1 LSVSLRRVLSALVGL
16 TLLFALT
23 AGPASASVES
33 ASSAGAIRFVKR
45 TDPSFDRFTNAPTAA
60 FSSWMRS
67 KFWRS
72 EVFTPYFDSKTSWY
86 GQGWVYLDSY
96 AVYNGSPLASQHPE
110 WILKDPQGGKLF
122 IPWGC
127 GGGTCPQ
134 YAADI
139 GNPAYRASWIAN
151 AKAAVAHGYK
161 GIWVDDVNLDLRVG
175 NANGQDVRPMDARTG
190 QPMTDVAWRTYFAT
204 FMEELRAAVP
214 SAEIVHNSIWY
225 AVWGQRDNDPAV
237 KRQIAAA
244 DYINLERGVNDGG
257 LGGGNGEWSL
267 NALLGF
273 VDRVHAAGKGVVFD
287 AFDDSPQGREYNLAA
302 YLETSN
308 GKDAVGLQQM
318 TPDNWWSMYDADLGA
333 ACGPRVTWNGL
344 LRRDFAGGTVLLN
357 EPQAPTRTATL
368 PHAMTDSSGA
378 SVTSVTL
385 NATAGAV
392 LRGSTNCTPVTPD
405 QAPTTP
411 ATPAPAPA
419 PATPPATVPAPTTPP
434 ATTTPKPST
443 PGTTTPGTG
452 TKKKRPRVAIVKIA
466 LKGGGPPARSAKAH
480 AARVAVASAGVS
492 GKAMDAM
499 RRSVVVS
506 FARKVGGHFQRVR
519 RMTDKLDGA
528 DYSVRATGL
537 VAGRYRVTV
546 ACATASAQADFV
558 VTA

>member
-1 LSVSLRRVLSALVGL
+1 LFVSLRRVLPALAAL

-23 AGPASASVES
+23 AGSASAAVES
-33 ASSAGAIRFVKR
+33 ASSSGAIRFVKR
-45 TDPSFDRFTNAPTAA
+45 TDPSFDRFMNAPTAA
-60 FSSWMRS
+60 FSSWMRT

-86 GQGWVYLDSY
+86 GQGWLYLDSY
-96 AVYNGSPLASQHPE
+96 AVYNGSSLASQHPE
-110 WILKDPQGGKLF
+110 WILKDTQGSKLF

-151 AKAAVAHGYK
+151 AKSAVARGYK

-175 NANGQDVRPMDARTG
+175 NGNGQDVRPLDPRTG

-287 AFDDSPQGREYNLAA
+287 AFDDSAQGREYNLAA

-308 GKDAVGLQQM
+308 GKDGVGLQQM
-318 TPDNWWSMYDADLGA
+318 TPENWWSMYDADLGA

-344 LRRDFAGGTVLLN
+344 LRRDFAGGTVLVN

-368 PHAMTDSSGA
+368 PHAMTDSSG
-378 SVTSVTL
+378 TSVTAVTL
-385 NATAGAV
+385 KPSSGAV

-405 QAPTTP
+405 PAPAVPTAPAPTTP
-411 ATPAPAPA
+411 PATAPA
-419 PATPPATVPAPTTPP
+419 PAPTTPP
-434 ATTTPKPST
+434 ATTTPKPT
-443 PGTTTPGTG
+443 TTTPGNG
-452 TKKKRPRVAIVKIA
+452 ARKKRPRIAIVKIA
-466 LKGGGPPARSAKAH
+466 LKGRGAPARSAKAR
-480 AARVAVASAGVS
+480 AARTALASAGVS
-492 GKAMDAM
+492 GQAIDATC
-499 RRSVVVS
+499 RSVVVS
-506 FARKVGGHFQRVR
+506 FARKVGGRFQRVR
-519 RMTDKLDGA
+519 RLTDKLDGTA
-528 DYSVRATGL
+528 YSVRATGL
-537 VAGRYRVTV
+537 VAGQYRVTV
-546 ACATASAQADFV
+546 ACATASAHADFAV
-558 VTA
+558 AA